1 MPAETRFVALLFPN
15 VTQLDL
21 TGPVQLF
28 SRLPGATVD
37 LAWHT
42 LDPVPT
48 DAGFSI
54 VPTVTFAN
62 APQADVIMVP
72 GGQGAFDLLDDEAAL
87 QFVRTQAAGARYV
100 TSVCTGAFVLGAAGL
115 LEGRRATTHWA
126 SHALLDLVGA
136 IPEQARVVRD
146 GNVITGGGVTSGID
160 FALVVAAELFGSD
173 AARRVQ
179 LTMEYD
185 PHPPFDAGSP
195 DRPEADQT
203 QVEEARAAGRTHREP
218 VVRRAAARLNASHAP

>member
-1 MPAETRFVALLFPN
+1 MPDQTRFVALLFPN

-28 SRLPGATVD
+28 SRLPGARID

-42 LDPVPT
+42 LDPVAT

-54 VPTVTFAN
+54 VPTVTFDE

-72 GGQGAFDLLDDEAAL
+72 GGQGAFDLLEDAAAIE
-87 QFVRTQAAGARYV
+87 FVRTQAAGAKYV

-126 SHALLDLVGA
+126 SHSMLDLVGA
-136 IPEQARVVRD
+136 IPERARVVRD

-160 FALVVAAELFGSD
+160 FALVVAAELFGDD

-195 DRPEADQT
+195 DRPQADPA
-203 QVEEARAAGRTHREP
+203 QVEEASAAARRSREP
-218 VVRRAAARLNASHAP
+218 VVRRAAERLASARG

>member
-1 MPAETRFVALLFPN
+1 MTETVRFVALLFPD

-28 SRLPGATVD
+28 SRLPGAEVH
-37 LAWHT
+37 LAWHDT
-42 LDPVPT
+42 APVAT

-54 VPTVTFAN
+54 VPTTTFAD
-62 APQADVIMVP
+62 APQADVLLVP
-72 GGQGAFDLLDDEAAL
+72 GGQGAFDLLADDVAL
-87 QFVRTQAAGARYV
+87 DFVREQARGARYV

-126 SHALLDLVGA
+126 SHPMLDLVGA
-136 IPEQARVVRD
+136 VPTHAHVVRD
-146 GNVITGGGVTSGID
+146 GNVLTGGGVTSGLD
-160 FALVVAAELFGSD
+160 FALTLIAELAGDD

-185 PHPPFDAGSP
+185 PRPPFDAGAP
-195 DRPEADQT
+195 GRPEADPEQ
-203 QVEEARAAGRTHREP
+203 
-218 VVRRAAARLNASHAP
+218 VRRATADARARREPLVRAAVERRAS